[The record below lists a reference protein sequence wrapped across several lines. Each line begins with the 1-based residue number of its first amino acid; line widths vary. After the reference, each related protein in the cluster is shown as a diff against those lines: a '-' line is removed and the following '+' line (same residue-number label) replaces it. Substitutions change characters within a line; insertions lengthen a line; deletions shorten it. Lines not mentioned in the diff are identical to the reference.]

1 MHMSYVC
8 ALALAAYYRSID
20 TGTKILK
27 PTRIKT
33 TNQTKTHVSTGMLYR
48 WATLTLC

>member
-1 MHMSYVC
+1 MSYVC

-33 TNQTKTHVSTGMLYR
+33 TNQTKKTRFYR
-48 WATLTLC
+48 NAI